1 MAVVLTAV
9 VLDTGYPVPLFIGE
23 LTHSNCVLGSL
34 QVSSFFKGNC
44 RLSGYP
50 KVRMLALEMEDE
62 P

>member
-9 VLDTGYPVPLFIGE
+9 VLDTGYPVSLFIGE
-23 LTHSNCVLGSL
+23 LPHSNCVLSNWL
-34 QVSSFFKGNC
+34 VSCFFKGNC

-50 KVRMLALEMEDE
+50 KMRILALEMEDE